1 MFIVFGI
8 YVCLQFTFQIEF
20 VITQVTNIK
29 EDVAEV
35 HLLNKNKTDDTNKGG
50 ISSALTWVH
59 NHHGLAK

>member
-8 YVCLQFTFQIEF
+8 YVCLQSTFQIEF
-20 VITQVTNIK
+20 VITQVTNIM
-29 EDVAEV
+29 EDVTEV
-35 HLLNKNKTDDTNKGG
+35 HQNKTDDSNKGG

>member
-20 VITQVTNIK
+20 VITQVTNIM
-29 EDVAEV
+29 EDVTEV
-35 HLLNKNKTDDTNKGG
+35 HQNKTDDSNKGG